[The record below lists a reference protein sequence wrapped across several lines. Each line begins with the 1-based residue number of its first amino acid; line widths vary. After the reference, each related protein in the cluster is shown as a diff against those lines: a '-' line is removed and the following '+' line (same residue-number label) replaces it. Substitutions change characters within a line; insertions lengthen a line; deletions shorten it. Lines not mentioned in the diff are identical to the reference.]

1 MLRSGLVNS
10 SMKLYSNINYIFII
24 WLVAVS
30 SAAFVGFS
38 TLPHS
43 GNFGNNFWQSLGNW
57 DGGHYT
63 GIAKA
68 GYSQKFQYAFFPL
81 YPLIISAFNLATGNY
96 YVAAVLISLVASFL
110 GLHLLYRLVLIDFN
124 KKIAQNSVLA
134 FLFFPASFFLL
145 TAYSEGL
152 FFFLTVVTFY
162 FLRQNKLF
170 WAVLAAALV
179 SATRLIGLAVVAGLL
194 VEVGTRQGFNRK
206 NWYLIFA
213 FSGFLIYAIFLYTQT
228 GDPFYFITAEN
239 HWQRTLAV
247 PGVGFWEALKSVASH
262 GFVNSP
268 PNILFDLAFAV
279 FGLGFAIRSFR
290 FLPASF
296 AVYSLLSVGLPL
308 FTPTLSSMPRFLLPV
323 FPIFIL
329 AALIKNQ
336 YISLVLQMISLLLLG
351 VFTVLFINGYWVS

>member
-1 MLRSGLVNS
+1 
-10 SMKLYSNINYIFII
+10 MKLYPNVSYIFII
-24 WLVAVS
+24 WLISVLIVA
-30 SAAFVGFS
+30 FLGFS

-43 GNFGNNFWQSLGNW
+43 GKFSNDFWQSLSNW
-57 DGGHYT
+57 DGGHYL
-63 GIAKA
+63 GIAEK
-68 GYSQKFQYAFFPL
+68 GYSEKFQYAFFPL
-81 YPLIISAFNLATGNY
+81 YPLVIKAFYQVTHNY
-96 YVAAVLISLVASFL
+96 LLAAVLISAMATFL
-110 GLHLLYRLVLIDFN
+110 GLQLLYKLIAMDFN

-152 FFFLTVVTFY
+152 FFFLTVAAFY

-170 WAVLAAALV
+170 WATLAAALV

-194 VEVGTRQGFNRK
+194 VEVGIRQGFNRK

-213 FSGFLIYAIFLYTQT
+213 PLGFFIYCIFLYTQT

-239 HWQRTLAV
+239 HWQRTLVV
-247 PGVGFWEALKSVASH
+247 PGIGFWEALKGVASN
-262 GFVNSP
+262 GFINSA
-268 PNILFDLAFAV
+268 PNVVFDLAFAI
-279 FGLGFAIRSFR
+279 FGVGFAVRSFR

-296 AVYSLLSVGLPL
+296 AVYSLVSVGIPL

-323 FPIFIL
+323 FPIFVL
-329 AALIKNQ
+329 MTLIKNQ
-336 YISLVLQMISLLLLG
+336 YINLALQMISLLLLG